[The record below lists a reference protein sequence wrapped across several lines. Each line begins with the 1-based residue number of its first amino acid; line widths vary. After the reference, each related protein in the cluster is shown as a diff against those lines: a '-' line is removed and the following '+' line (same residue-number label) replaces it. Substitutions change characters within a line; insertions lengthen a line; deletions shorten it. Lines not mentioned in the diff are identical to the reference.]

1 MIRAAFGTEFVVAVI
16 GSDIKDELAE
26 ETPLERLGTPE
37 DVAQAVWFLASPAGD
52 FVTGQVLAPN
62 GGFLI

>member
-1 MIRAAFGTEFVVAVI
+1 MNGNL
-16 GSDIKDELAE
+16 SQDIKDELAE

-37 DVAQAVWFLASPAGD
+37 DVAQAVWFLASSAGD
-52 FVTGQVLAPN
+52 FFTGQVLAPN